1 MRARI
6 MDFIDD
12 NLGIFVVAW
21 FLVIALI
28 AKDILTIDDQLGG
41 GDDDF

>member
-1 MRARI
+1 

-12 NLGIFVVAW
+12 NLGLFVVLW

-28 AKDILTIDDQLGG
+28 AKDILTIDKKLG